1 MVQGAQEDRGCDGF
15 RGLHLW
21 YAQLEISE
29 KELGIRSEPHT

>member
-21 YAQLEISE
+21 YAQREISE
-29 KELGIRSEPHT
+29 ELGIRSEPHT